1 MDSDAGEVE
10 GAVPDKAD
18 LVVVDRG
25 ALRELLT
32 AVINTLQ
39 ASESL
44 ESMPPA
50 EGDSGDFAE
59 VRRQIA
65 SARSGLVSGIERIV
79 AAVDELPSA
88 VVQKDERER

>member
-10 GAVPDKAD
+10 SAVPAEAD

-25 ALRELLT
+25 ALKELLT
-32 AVINTLQ
+32 AVINTLR
-39 ASESL
+39 AAESL
-44 ESMPPA
+44 ETMPPA

-59 VRRQIA
+59 VRRKIA

-88 VVQKDERER
+88 VVKSTDGET